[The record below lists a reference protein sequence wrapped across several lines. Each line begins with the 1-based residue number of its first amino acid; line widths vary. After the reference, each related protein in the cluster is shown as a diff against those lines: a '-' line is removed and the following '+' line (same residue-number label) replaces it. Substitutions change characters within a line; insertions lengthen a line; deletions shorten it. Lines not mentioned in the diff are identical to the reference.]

1 MTRLRTRL
9 VRGMTAF
16 CLLVQGAAFLWAG
29 RWTEAP
35 RLPSSLPV
43 ALPGLLLV
51 VLAGLWWRARRGHR
65 TAPALLLVGQLG
77 LLLVAGL
84 SRQNAG
90 IDAARWT
97 AEQRPL
103 LSAMAETSEA
113 RCRRLTA
120 DLDSLAAVAGEQTDP
135 DPFGRLAK
143 LARMWRR
150 RFAGIGPPV
159 GLALWRDDGRLA
171 WTAELVPLP
180 APRWQAAGVVEQRLL
195 TPVRDRWLWRLFQ
208 TLDLGDG
215 QPAVL
220 ELQLSVAAAVGTETS
235 EGGLVPGAAAA
246 PQLRFDVVPVPG
258 LRQERWWGDA
268 ELGLELTRDL
278 DLDDTTPDGEQ
289 ARIQITV
296 QSPPLRLHQH
306 QDAARFFL
314 LFMAFWGLSVVAWG
328 TTTAGSLGLLGGL
341 WATRLLMLGVD
352 VFRWVQPAWPGQRLP
367 ALPGELASLV
377 DPAYFA
383 TPFGGGWL
391 ASAADALLSAA
402 LLAATAWLLMR
413 RLAGPEPGNTESAA
427 RPSPRPW
434 PALLFGLLSGLVLL
448 LERILVWETV
458 ANANAHLIGTHV
470 PLGSLSFWVLHLVLL
485 LVSGSL
491 AVLLAALAVRWRRW
505 SPGWPA
511 AACVLIGA
519 LVPALVASGLTPV
532 VRVVLVLATLLLWGS
547 APLLRSRAFPLHRL
561 ALVPPL
567 LVTVLWNYT
576 ALNEAYARTEQAW
589 LEHKAEQVVVSQ
601 ADWVRFLMADVL
613 AEMATSE
620 PAPAKPP
627 APEAA
632 ELWRN
637 RAAYDLWWNSAVH
650 DLGLPCLV
658 EILDGDGFSESLFA
672 SGFFRDFGY
681 EVLDRSEW
689 EEVGAE
695 GQPVAGD
702 GGVAVQAET
711 RRYPTGEEWL
721 LRGEISRR
729 LTGGWIRLELPV
741 RSKRITT
748 LIARLV
754 GLPAEPGRGGYRPR
768 AEVERPLLLVRG
780 DAAGWLDAGPGSFPD
795 PGSAAVVQ
803 ALKAGEREWGLVR
816 AGGANFLCLWR
827 ALPPDAAATP
837 GEGFLI
843 GLQQPS
849 PLEVLLDLSR
859 LLLLDLLLL
868 APLGLVLLLVR
879 LLLRR
884 HSVFN
889 LGFQERFLAGY
900 LALGMLLLLLAGTF
914 VDRLNQRR
922 LEREAREQTRD
933 GLTAGWAQLQ
943 GLLTE
948 QARALAESDYI
959 ADLLVGRLAGQ
970 RPLGPFSARQA
981 MVFAGD
987 GTLLLDETLSDLDD
1001 AEASLLLATGRAAPL
1016 VIMDDGG
1023 ELYLGIVIPID
1034 LSGVLEAAGGSGEG
1048 GTDGATAGRHPERE
1062 QDGFFFYRQLVD
1074 GDLLVG
1080 LADIVQGE
1088 VTLRYGGE
1096 AVLTSHPE
1104 RVFSGLTPLV
1114 TPPGMV
1120 EPLLERP
1127 FNPFLWSAPGT
1138 RLSFTG
1144 CVGLPALVLGEARP
1158 LRRGDTP
1165 AVLAATFPARE
1176 LEFATQREQ
1185 TVLFLAGLAS
1195 LILLTAALL
1204 ALVLTWNIFG
1214 PVRMLVTATRR
1225 LAAGDFA
1232 APLPEPGRDEVG
1244 TLAAAFGGMR
1254 DDLQRTQA
1262 ALAERERFLST
1273 VLSRVSVGVAVFAAD
1288 DAVVALNPAG
1298 EEILASYGEG
1308 EPTAVGERAR
1318 SLLDG
1323 LRSLIG
1329 PAAQG
1334 EAELH
1339 SADGRRTLR
1348 GRLAPLL
1355 LPDGRRDTMI
1365 VFEDV
1370 TEFLANKRLALNA
1383 ELARQVAHE
1392 IKNPLTP
1399 IQLSVQLLRQAY
1411 EDRSPELDRIVQDT
1425 VRQVLE
1431 QVTLLRSIASEFS
1444 LLGRPGDLI
1453 CTELDL
1459 AALVRRVVASYQAAG
1474 PGQPEV
1480 GPRVAVAPEPI
1491 PHVLGH
1497 AESLVKVLGN
1507 LMENSLDACGGPAR
1521 LQLRIGWQVDA
1532 GTVTLLWEDNGP
1544 GLPADVAERLFDPYF
1559 STKSRGTGLG
1569 LAICR
1574 NLLDKMGGT
1583 ITLANREDGG
1593 GTVARVT
1600 LPRADTAAAAP
1611 PRQED

>member
-35 RLPSSLPV
+35 RLPSSFPV

-65 TAPALLLVGQLG
+65 TAPALLLAGQLG
-77 LLLVAGL
+77 LLLVAGF
-84 SRQNAG
+84 SRQYAG
-90 IDAARWT
+90 TDPLRWT
-97 AEQRPL
+97 EEQRPL
-103 LSAMAETSEA
+103 LSAMAGAAED
-113 RCRRLTA
+113 RCRILTA
-120 DLDSLAAVAGEQTDP
+120 DLDSLAAMAGGLTAP
-135 DPFGRLAK
+135 DPFGRLAE
-143 LARMWRR
+143 LARIWRLR
-150 RFAGIGPPV
+150 YASVGPPL
-159 GLALWRDDGRLA
+159 GLALWRDDERLA
-171 WTAELVPLP
+171 WSAELVPLP
-180 APRWQAAGVVEQRLL
+180 APRWQAAGVVERRLL
-195 TPVRDRWLWRLFQ
+195 TSVRDRWLWRRFQ

-220 ELQLSVAAAVGTETS
+220 ELQLSVAEAAGTDAS
-235 EGGLVPGAAAA
+235 EGGNFTGSVAA
-246 PQLRFDVVPVPG
+246 PQVRLGVVPAPG

-289 ARIQITV
+289 ARIRITV

-306 QDAARFFL
+306 RDAARFFL
-314 LFMAFWGLSVVAWG
+314 LFVAFWGLAAVAWG
-328 TTTAGSLGLLGGL
+328 TTTAGGLGLLGGL
-341 WATRLLMLGVD
+341 WATRLLLLGVD
-352 VFRWVQPAWPGQRLP
+352 IFRWVQPAWPGQRLP

-383 TPFGGGWL
+383 TPFAGGWL
-391 ASAADALLSAA
+391 ASTADALLSAA
-402 LLAATAWLLMR
+402 LLAATAWVVMR
-413 RLAGPEPGNTESAA
+413 RLEGPESGAAEPAA

-434 PALLFGLLSGLVLL
+434 LALLFGLLSGLVLL
-448 LERILVWETV
+448 LVRALVWEIV
-458 ANANAHLIGTHV
+458 ANANAHLIGAQV

-491 AVLLAALAVRWRRW
+491 AVLLTALAVRWRRRTF
-505 SPGWPA
+505 SWPA
-511 AACVLIGA
+511 SVLVLAGA
-519 LVPALVASGLTPV
+519 LLTALAAPGLTLA
-532 VRVVLVLATLLLWGS
+532 VRAILVLATLLLWGS
-547 APLLRSRAFPLHRL
+547 APLLRARAFPLHRL
-561 ALVPPL
+561 AFLPPL

-576 ALNEAYARTEQAW
+576 ALSEAYGRTEQAW
-589 LEHKAEQVVVSQ
+589 LEHKAEQVVISQ
-601 ADWVRFLMADVL
+601 AEWVRFLLADVL
-613 AEMATSE
+613 TEMATSE
-620 PAPAKPP
+620 PLPAKPS

-681 EVLDRSEW
+681 EVLARSEW
-689 EEVGAE
+689 EEVGAAGQLGAGE
-695 GQPVAGD
+695 GE
-702 GGVAVQAET
+702 VAVQAET

-721 LRGEISRR
+721 LRGEVSRQ
-729 LTGGWIRLELPV
+729 LAAGWIRLELPV

-748 LIARLV
+748 LITRLV

-780 DAAGWLDAGPGSFPD
+780 DAAGWLDAGPGNFPD
-795 PGSAAVVQ
+795 PGANAVVE
-803 ALKAGEREWGLVR
+803 ALKEGKREWGLVR
-816 AGGANFLCLWR
+816 AGGASFLSLWR
-827 ALPPDAAATP
+827 TLPADAAATD

-843 GLQQPS
+843 GLQQS
-849 PLEVLLDLSR
+849 SLLEVLLDLSR

-868 APLGLVLLLVR
+868 APLGILVLLVR
-879 LLLRR
+879 LLRGR
-884 HSVFN
+884 SSVLN

-900 LALGMLLLLLAGTF
+900 LALGLLLLLLAGTF

-987 GTLLLDETLSDLDD
+987 GTLLLDETLSDLDA
-1001 AEASLLLATGRAAPL
+1001 AEAAMLLATGRAAPL
-1016 VIMDDGG
+1016 VVMDDGG

-1034 LSGVLEAAGGSGEG
+1034 LSGVLEAAGSTQEG
-1048 GTDGATAGRHPERE
+1048 GTDSTAAGRHPARE
-1062 QDGFFFYRQLVD
+1062 QDGFFFYRQRMD
-1074 GDLLVG
+1074 GDLLAG
-1080 LADIVQGE
+1080 LAEIVQGE

-1114 TPPGMV
+1114 TPPDMV
-1120 EPLLERP
+1120 RPLLERP

-1158 LRRGDTP
+1158 LRLGDTP

-1204 ALVLTWNIFG
+1204 ALLLTWNIFG
-1214 PVRMLVTATRR
+1214 PVRMLVTATRH

-1273 VLSRVSVGVAVFAAD
+1273 VLNRVSVGVAVFAAD

-1298 EEILASYGEG
+1298 EEILAAYGQG
-1308 EPTAVGERAR
+1308 EPTASPERAR
-1318 SLLDG
+1318 SLLAG
-1323 LRSLIG
+1323 FRSLIG
-1329 PAAQG
+1329 PATQG
-1334 EAELH
+1334 EAEMH

-1411 EDRSPELDRIVQDT
+1411 EDRSPDLDRIVQDT
-1425 VRQVLE
+1425 VRQVLD

-1444 LLGRPGDLI
+1444 LLGRPGDLV
-1453 CTELDL
+1453 CSELDL
-1459 AALVRRVVASYQAAG
+1459 AALVRKVVASYQAGG

-1480 GPRVAVAPEPI
+1480 GPRVEVAAEPV
-1491 PHVLGH
+1491 PRVLGH
-1497 AESLVKVLGN
+1497 AESLIKVLGN
-1507 LMENSLDACGGPAR
+1507 LMENSLDASGGPAE
-1521 LQLRIGWQVDA
+1521 LQLRVGWQVDVS
-1532 GTVTLLWEDNGP
+1532 TVTLLWEDNGP
-1544 GLPADVAERLFDPYF
+1544 GLPADVVERLFDPYF

-1583 ITLANREDGG
+1583 IALANREDGG
-1593 GTVARVT
+1593 GTVARVS
-1600 LPRADTAAAAP
+1600 LPRADSAGAIS
-1611 PRQED
+1611 PRHED